1 MTTKHL
7 LLGTT
12 AALSLLMQTTPS
24 EAHLRDYLFNQGYY
38 TAKRG
43 EIEVETYNDVTL
55 NEIDNSDKYAAKH
68 QLEIEHGLTD
78 HLQLAGYAVWKWSK
92 GQEYV
97 YDQWKA
103 EAKYRFFEA
112 GTLPV
117 DLAVYVEYINQ
128 NGSPPDDSDKL
139 EYKFI
144 GSKSWGRWNA
154 TANWIMEKTVQ
165 NANKMEFSWTAGV
178 TYAWTPRFKTGLE
191 WKETLGDAD
200 DFGFRHRNYKVQLM
214 PTIGWS
220 PTRNSKIL
228 IGPAFG
234 LSSAAPELE
243 IRTMCAIEF

>member
-1 MTTKHL
+1 MKRAIVSLFAVLTVLSH
-7 LLGTT
+7 
-12 AALSLLMQTTPS
+12 AAPS

-43 EIEVETYNDVTL
+43 EVELETYNDVVM
-55 NEIDNSDKYAAKH
+55 NEVDNSDKYSTKH
-68 QLEIEHGLTD
+68 QLELEYGLLD

-103 EAKYRFFEA
+103 EVKYRLFEA

-117 DLAVYVEYINQ
+117 DLAIYVEYINQ
-128 NGSPPDDSDKL
+128 NGSPPDDSDKM

-144 GSKSWGRWNA
+144 GAKSWGRWNA
-154 TANWIMEKTVQ
+154 TANWIMEKTIQ

-178 TYAWTPRFKTGLE
+178 VYAWTPRFKTGLE
-191 WKETLGDAD
+191 WKETLGTSDN
-200 DFGFRHRNYKVQLM
+200 FGFRHTGYKVQLM
-214 PTIGWS
+214 PTLGWS
-220 PTRNSKIL
+220 PTPKTKIL